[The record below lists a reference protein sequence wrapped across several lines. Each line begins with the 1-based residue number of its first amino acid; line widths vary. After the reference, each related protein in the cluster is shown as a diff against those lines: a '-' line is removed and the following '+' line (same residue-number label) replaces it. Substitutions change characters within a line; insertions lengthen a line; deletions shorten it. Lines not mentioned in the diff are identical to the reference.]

1 MQFLKN
7 YWKRITLATTAAL
20 GVFGLVRYTKHKELA
35 SSPSDLS
42 WKSWKRS
49 LVETWRAIGDKN
61 IGMLSAGIAYFGVLA
76 FFPLMAAIVALAGIA
91 VQPEEVQKTALEIS
105 QFVPADIH
113 KLLVTQLENA
123 TGNVA
128 SNKLVVAVGI
138 TLSIIGVAGAIGNT
152 MNALNIMYEIKEKR
166 SFIQQRVTSLVLTLG
181 LIMVMIAIVPLLFA
195 GSDVL
200 KWLGVPSTFIDIF
213 SVVRWVLLAGIMMTS
228 LAVLYHFGPSR
239 QPRTAW
245 QWVSWGAIMATILW
259 VIGSAIFFIYLQYF
273 ANFSDSY
280 SLFAG
285 LIALMVWLNLSSFI
299 VLLGAEINHRLEQRA
314 IRTS

>member
-1 MQFLKN
+1 MQFLKT

-20 GVFGLVRYTKHKELA
+20 GVVGLMSYTHHKELA
-35 SSPSDLS
+35 SSPRDLS

-49 LVETWRAIGDKN
+49 LIETWRAIGDKN

-76 FFPLMAAIVALAGIA
+76 FFPLMAAIIALAGIA
-91 VQPEEVQKTALEIS
+91 VRPEEVQKTALEIS

-123 TGNVA
+123 TGNIA
-128 SNKLVVAVGI
+128 SNQLVVAVGI
-138 TLSIIGVAGAIGNT
+138 TLSILGVAGAIGNT

-166 SFIQQRVTSLVLTLG
+166 SFIQQRITSIVLTLG
-181 LIMVMIAIVPLLFA
+181 LIMVMIAIIPLLFA

-200 KWLGVPSTFIDIF
+200 RWLNVPSAFIDIF
-213 SVVRWVLLAGIMMTS
+213 SIVRWVLLAGIMMVS

-245 QWVSWGAIMATILW
+245 QWVSWGAIMATLLW
-259 VIGSAIFFIYLQYF
+259 VIGSALFFVYLQYF

-285 LIALMVWLNLSSFI
+285 LIALMIWLNLSSFI

-314 IRTS
+314 LTTR